1 MPVAPPVTKATFP
14 CKMESAN
21 TLLIVL
27 KILSRN
33 FFRLTV
39 PAILISLSLWAASCS
54 SSPTNLRALA
64 PSETLIY
71 LETNDLGIA
80 LRSVFES
87 RAVRESKIRVPDL
100 SALDGVQAAVVIAGF
115 EMQEQK
121 LTEEQSVGKI
131 TPKFALIAD
140 THKWNFQARAFAE
153 AKLGVFVS
161 DIYGGEPKLE
171 KSEKAGGSYF
181 VWTAADGRKAFALV
195 IDGLIYFGND
205 EGLIDHCIA
214 VRKGE
219 STAFDA
225 KALHSADPTDL
236 AYGYIS
242 PDGMAQIANVLG
254 VRLAA
259 ESTEEGEVRSAI
271 AGILPKLIRGAV
283 KDVHWTARKKDD
295 KVEDRWEIDM
305 PNEVAAVFAETMTP
319 ADGQSDASQ
328 AALIPANARSATIY
342 NLKTPQVA
350 WRSVVLTAEHLSDP
364 FTARVFSEIGTAL
377 FEPYGIGDPE
387 KFLSSVDGRIVTVS
401 LADGDQAAAI
411 VKPSTNGQLQGL
423 LSELDPAAKKEGDAE
438 NPDVAVQYTGN
449 LAVVGEKDTVSACVA
464 AGARSDLAD
473 ALFAADPG
481 SISTVSKDE
490 AAIKAIAS
498 FLGDEKTANPANAFS
513 LSKTNFTRAG
523 IVRTTTSDLGFI
535 GQMIA
540 MLADDN

>member
-1 MPVAPPVTKATFP
+1 M
-14 CKMESAN
+14 
-21 TLLIVL
+21 L

-33 FFRLTV
+33 FKATV
-39 PAILISLSLWAASCS
+39 PAILISVSLWAASCS

-71 LETNDLGIA
+71 LETNNLGAA

-87 RAVRESKIRVPDL
+87 RPIKESAVKVPDL
-100 SALDGVQAAVVIAGF
+100 SVLDGVQAAVAITGF

-121 LTEEQSVGKI
+121 LTEEQSVGKVM
-131 TPKFALIAD
+131 PKFALIAD
-140 THKWNFQARAFAE
+140 THKWNYQARAFAE
-153 AKLGVFVS
+153 AKFGAFVA
-161 DIYGGEPKLE
+161 DIYGSEPKLE

-181 VWTAADGRKAFALV
+181 AWTAADGRKAFALV

-219 STAFDA
+219 GTAFDA
-225 KALHSADPTDL
+225 KSLHPSAPTDL

-283 KDVHWTARKKDD
+283 KDVHWTTKKKDD
-295 KVEDRWEIDM
+295 KIEDRWEIDM

-319 ADGQSDASQ
+319 ADGQADASL
-328 AALIPANARSATIY
+328 AALIPASARSATIY

-377 FEPYGIGDPE
+377 FEPYGIGEPE
-387 KFLSSVDGRIVTVS
+387 KFLSSIDGRIVTVS
-401 LADGDQAAAI
+401 LAEDQAAAI

-423 LSELDPAAKKEGDAE
+423 LPELDPAAKKQGDAE
-438 NPDVAVQYTGN
+438 TLDVAVQYTGN

-464 AGARSDLAD
+464 GGARSDIAD
-473 ALFAADPG
+473 VLFAADPG
-481 SISTVSKDE
+481 SVSTISKDD

-498 FLGDEKTANPANAFS
+498 FLGDERTANRANVFS
-513 LSKTNFTRAG
+513 LSRTDFSKSG
-523 IVRTTTSDLGFI
+523 VVRTTTSDLGFI
-535 GQMIA
+535 GQIIA
-540 MLADDN
+540 MLSDDN

>member
-1 MPVAPPVTKATFP
+1 M
-14 CKMESAN
+14 
-21 TLLIVL
+21 L

-33 FFRLTV
+33 FRLTI
-39 PAILISLSLWAASCS
+39 PAILISVSLWAASCS
-54 SSPTNLRALA
+54 SSPTDLRSLA

-71 LETNDLGIA
+71 LETNDLGRA
-80 LRSVFES
+80 LRSVFDS
-87 RAVRESKIRVPDL
+87 RAVKVSKLQVPDL
-100 SALDGVQAAVVIAGF
+100 SALDGVQAAVVVAGF

-121 LTEEQSVGKI
+121 VTEEQSVGKI

-140 THKWNFQARAFAE
+140 THKWNYQARAFAE
-153 AKLGVFVS
+153 AKLGGFVA
-161 DIYGGEPKLE
+161 DIYGSEPKLE

-181 VWTAADGRKAFALV
+181 AWTAADGRKAFALV
-195 IDGLIYFGND
+195 TGGLIYFGND

-219 STAFDA
+219 GTAFDA
-225 KALHSADPTDL
+225 RSLHPSAPTDL

-271 AGILPKLIRGAV
+271 ASVLPKLIRGAV
-283 KDVHWTARKKDD
+283 RDVHWTAKKKDD
-295 KVEDRWEIDM
+295 KVEDRWEIDI

-319 ADGQSDASQ
+319 ADGQADASL
-328 AALIPANARSATIY
+328 AALIPASARSATIY

-350 WRSVVLTAEHLSDP
+350 WRSVLLTAEHLSDP

-387 KFLSSVDGRIVTVS
+387 KFLSSVDGRIVTLS
-401 LADGDQAAAI
+401 LAEDQAAAV
-411 VKPSTNGQLQGL
+411 VKPSTNGELQGL
-423 LSELDPAAKKEGDAE
+423 VPELGPAANKKGDAE
-438 NPDVAVQYTGN
+438 TPDSAVQYTGN
-449 LAVVGEKDTVSACVA
+449 LAVVGEKDTVLACVA
-464 AGARSDLAD
+464 GGAKSDIAD
-473 ALFAADPG
+473 ALFTADPA
-481 SISTVSKDE
+481 SISTVSKDD

-498 FLGDEKTANPANAFS
+498 FLGDEKTANTANAFS
-513 LSKTNFTRAG
+513 LSKTTFTKAG
-523 IVRTTTSDLGFI
+523 VVRTTTSDLGFV